1 MTKRCILNYLRML
14 QSDNEKNINEDIFL
28 FMYDLSDFTTFERMM
43 LYYDS
48 LNRKFKL
55 NENKKCYIVRKIM
68 KKLLLFL
75 N

>member
-55 NENKKCYIVRKIM
+55 NENKVKCFIM
-68 KKLLLFL
+68 GNKSEKKCF
-75 N
+75 